1 MNAVITVF
9 CSLKNIKTFNSTTMI
24 KVLHNNT
31 CSKSRAILEHLD
43 ENNVPFEIID
53 FMETPLTE
61 LELKT
66 LLKKLNTDV
75 QGLIRKNDRIYQER
89 YIGKNF
95 SEDEWIKILVENPAL
110 IQRPILI
117 KGSVAMVGRPIENV
131 RFFRLNTEK

>member
-9 CSLKNIKTFNSTTMI
+9 CSLKNIITFNSTTMI

-89 YIGKNF
+89 FMGKNF

-131 RFFRLNTEK
+131 RFFIEQ

>member
-1 MNAVITVF
+1 
-9 CSLKNIKTFNSTTMI
+9 MI

-53 FMETPLTE
+53 FIETPLTE

-75 QGLIRKNDRIYQER
+75 QGLIRKNDILYQER
-89 YIGKNF
+89 YMGKDF
-95 SEDEWIKILVENPAL
+95 SEDEWIKILVENPSL

-131 RFFRLNTEK
+131 RFFIEK

>member
-131 RFFRLNTEK
+131 RFFIEK

>member
-9 CSLKNIKTFNSTTMI
+9 CSLKNIITLNSTTII

-89 YIGKNF
+89 YMGKNF

-131 RFFRLNTEK
+131 RFFIEK

>member
-1 MNAVITVF
+1 
-9 CSLKNIKTFNSTTMI
+9 MI

-53 FMETPLTE
+53 FMESPLTE

-66 LLKKLNTDV
+66 VLKKLNTDV
-75 QGLIRKNDRIYQER
+75 HGLIRKEDKLYQEEFA
-89 YIGKNF
+89 GKDY
-95 SEDEWIKILVENPAL
+95 SEEEWIKILAENPSL

-117 KGSVAMVGRPIENV
+117 KGSVAMIGRPIENV
-131 RFFRLNTEK
+131 KFFIEK

>member
-1 MNAVITVF
+1 MNA
-9 CSLKNIKTFNSTTMI
+9 KNIITFNSTTMI
-24 KVLHNNT
+24 KVLHNNM

-53 FMETPLTE
+53 FIETPLTE

-75 QGLIRKNDRIYQER
+75 QGLIRRNDRLYQER
-89 YIGKNF
+89 YMGKDF
-95 SEDEWIKILVENPAL
+95 SEDEWIKILVENPSL

-131 RFFRLNTEK
+131 RFFIEK

>member
-1 MNAVITVF
+1 
-9 CSLKNIKTFNSTTMI
+9 MI

-61 LELKT
+61 MELTT

-75 QGLIRKNDRIYQER
+75 KGLIRKNDRLYQEKFA
-89 YIGKNF
+89 GKDY
-95 SEDEWIKILVENPAL
+95 SEEEWIKILTENPSL

-117 KGSVAMVGRPIENV
+117 KGAVAMVGRPIENV
-131 RFFRLNTEK
+131 RFFIDK

>member
-9 CSLKNIKTFNSTTMI
+9 CSLKNIITFNSTTMI

-53 FMETPLTE
+53 FIETPLTE

-75 QGLIRKNDRIYQER
+75 QGLIRKNDRLYQER
-89 YIGKNF
+89 YMGKDF
-95 SEDEWIKILVENPAL
+95 SEDEWIKILVENPSL

-131 RFFRLNTEK
+131 RFFIEK

>member
-9 CSLKNIKTFNSTTMI
+9 CSLKNIITFNSTTMI

-131 RFFRLNTEK
+131 RFFIEQ

>member
-1 MNAVITVF
+1 
-9 CSLKNIKTFNSTTMI
+9 MI

-75 QGLIRKNDRIYQER
+75 QGLIRKNDRLYQER
-89 YIGKNF
+89 YMGKDFN
-95 SEDEWIKILVENPAL
+95 EDEWIKILVENPSL

-131 RFFRLNTEK
+131 RFFIEK

>member
-1 MNAVITVF
+1 
-9 CSLKNIKTFNSTTMI
+9 MI

-66 LLKKLNTDV
+66 LLKKAQHRYTGTYQKKRQDLSGTLYWEKLQRRRMD
-75 QGLIRKNDRIYQER
+75 KNP
-89 YIGKNF
+89 G
-95 SEDEWIKILVENPAL
+95 
-110 IQRPILI
+110 
-117 KGSVAMVGRPIENV
+117 
-131 RFFRLNTEK
+131 

>member
-61 LELKT
+61 IELKT

-89 YIGKNF
+89 YMGKNF

-131 RFFRLNTEK
+131 RFFIEK

>member
-9 CSLKNIKTFNSTTMI
+9 CSLKNIITFNSTTMI

-66 LLKKLNTDV
+66 LLKKLNTDI

-89 YIGKNF
+89 YMGKNF

-131 RFFRLNTEK
+131 RFFIEQ

>member
-131 RFFRLNTEK
+131 RFFIEQ

>member
-1 MNAVITVF
+1 
-9 CSLKNIKTFNSTTMI
+9 MI

-53 FMETPLTE
+53 FIETPLTE

-89 YIGKNF
+89 YMGKNF

-131 RFFRLNTEK
+131 RFFY

>member
-1 MNAVITVF
+1 MTQ
-9 CSLKNIKTFNSTTMI
+9 FNSENEMSDQVSMYFDTLGELEEKDQEAI
-24 KVLHNNT
+24 QNKYQH
-31 CSKSRAILEHLD
+31 ILEHLD

-53 FMETPLTE
+53 FMETPLKE

-89 YIGKNF
+89 YMGKNF

-131 RFFRLNTEK
+131 RFFIEQ

>member
-1 MNAVITVF
+1 MNA
-9 CSLKNIKTFNSTTMI
+9 KNIITFNSTTMI

-53 FMETPLTE
+53 FIETPLTE

-75 QGLIRKNDRIYQER
+75 QGLIRKNDRLYQER
-89 YIGKNF
+89 YMGKDF
-95 SEDEWIKILVENPAL
+95 SEEEWIKILVENPSL

-131 RFFRLNTEK
+131 RFFIEK

>member
-1 MNAVITVF
+1 
-9 CSLKNIKTFNSTTMI
+9 MI

-75 QGLIRKNDRIYQER
+75 QGLIRKNDMLYQER
-89 YIGKNF
+89 YMGKDF
-95 SEDEWIKILVENPAL
+95 SEDEWIKILVENPSL

-131 RFFRLNTEK
+131 RFFIEK

>member
-1 MNAVITVF
+1 
-9 CSLKNIKTFNSTTMI
+9 MI

-31 CSKSRAILEHLD
+31 CSKSRSILEHLD

-53 FMETPLTE
+53 FIETPLTE

-75 QGLIRKNDRIYQER
+75 QGLIRKNDMLYQER
-89 YIGKNF
+89 YMGKDF
-95 SEDEWIKILVENPAL
+95 SEDEWIKILVENPSL

-131 RFFRLNTEK
+131 RFFIEK

>member
-1 MNAVITVF
+1 
-9 CSLKNIKTFNSTTMI
+9 MI

-53 FMETPLTE
+53 FIETPLTE

-75 QGLIRKNDRIYQER
+75 QGLIRKNDRLYQER
-89 YIGKNF
+89 YMGKDF
-95 SEDEWIKILVENPAL
+95 SEDKWIKILVENPSL

-131 RFFRLNTEK
+131 RFFIEK

>member
-1 MNAVITVF
+1 MNA
-9 CSLKNIKTFNSTTMI
+9 KNIITFNSTTMI

-89 YIGKNF
+89 YMGKNF

-131 RFFRLNTEK
+131 RFFIEQ

>member
-9 CSLKNIKTFNSTTMI
+9 CSLKNIITFNSTTMI

-89 YIGKNF
+89 FMGKNF

-131 RFFRLNTEK
+131 RFFIEK